1 MVFST
6 TERATRMRSRVC
18 RSSFLA
24 PWTELKGGAPGPTAY
39 GFQHH
44 GQLPG
49 QSLHSLGFSPL
60 LRRYRR
66 SARTDR
72 CASNFNVSAAA
83 GKSVRQ
89 YHKSCV
95 AAGADIVFVYT
106 HTHTHMH
113 TAEWKRSSLFLAIL
127 SAPECE
133 LRNSGKRAAVFI
145 P

>member
-1 MVFST
+1 
-6 TERATRMRSRVC
+6 MRSRVC

-24 PWTELKGGAPGPTAY
+24 PWTEDRATGSTGVALSAAY
-39 GFQHH
+39 GFQPH

-89 YHKSCV
+89 YHKSCA
-95 AAGADIVFVYT
+95 AAGADIVFVY
-106 HTHTHMH
+106 THTHMH
-113 TAEWKRSSLFLAIL
+113 TAEWKRSSLFLAI
-127 SAPECE
+127 
-133 LRNSGKRAAVFI
+133 
-145 P
+145 